1 MFPAFVIFYF
11 HNTYGLEDNSSKE
24 GKPLKIGFIGT
35 GNMGTILIESFI
47 ESKAAD
53 PSNMTITN
61 RTIEKALHIK
71 NRYNSINVT
80 ESLEKLVSE
89 NEMIFICVKPLDI
102 YPLLAR
108 ALPYLRKDHILI
120 SITSPV
126 QTEQLEQYVPCQVAR
141 VIPSITNRAL
151 AGVSLV
157 TFGTSCGESAK
168 AKINELMQHI
178 SHPLQIESDITR
190 VASDIVSCGPA
201 FMSYLIQRFIDAA
214 VSETSVSKQ
223 DAILM
228 CKEMLVG
235 MGKLL
240 ETELYTLPALQEKV
254 CVKGGV
260 TGEGIKALESGVQD
274 MFHRVFQNTHMK
286 YEEDISAVK
295 KQFHV

>member
-1 MFPAFVIFYF
+1 M
-11 HNTYGLEDNSSKE
+11 
-24 GKPLKIGFIGT
+24 KIGFIGT

-168 AKINELMQHI
+168 TKINELMQHI

-201 FMSYLIQRFIDAA
+201 FMSYLIQRFINAA

>member
-1 MFPAFVIFYF
+1 M
-11 HNTYGLEDNSSKE
+11 
-24 GKPLKIGFIGT
+24 KIGFIGT

-47 ESKAAD
+47 ESRAAD

-80 ESLEKLVSE
+80 ENLEKLVSE

-151 AGVSLV
+151 AGVSLGH
-157 TFGTSCGESAK
+157 FRHK
-168 AKINELMQHI
+168 LRRIYK
-178 SHPLQIESDITR
+178 
-190 VASDIVSCGPA
+190 
-201 FMSYLIQRFIDAA
+201 
-214 VSETSVSKQ
+214 SENQ
-223 DAILM
+223 
-228 CKEMLVG
+228 
-235 MGKLL
+235 
-240 ETELYTLPALQEKV
+240 
-254 CVKGGV
+254 
-260 TGEGIKALESGVQD
+260 
-274 MFHRVFQNTHMK
+274 
-286 YEEDISAVK
+286 
-295 KQFHV
+295 